1 MAATSSSTTTT
12 DTELIDD
19 GHKRD
24 GRGRRIAEPS
34 RREEIVAG
42 YAGSGLTQKAYARRE
57 GVNYHTL
64 VAWLGRS
71 RREGS
76 APGEARA
83 RSVCAAPASQ
93 PRFAQLSWPSVAPT
107 GQSRLEVVLPDGVIL
122 RGDDPAALLVLFNA
136 IAAARP
142 C

>member
-1 MAATSSSTTTT
+1 MADITT
-12 DTELIDD
+12 DTELIED

-24 GRGRRIAEPS
+24 GRGRRIAEPR

-71 RREGS
+71 RRD
-76 APGEARA
+76 RA
-83 RSVCAAPASQ
+83 GLASSLSTSKSAAPT
-93 PRFAQLSWPSVAPT
+93 PRFVQMGWPAATPESGA
-107 GQSRLEVVLPDGVIL
+107 RIEIVLPDGVIL
-122 RGDDPAALLVLFNA
+122 RGEDPAALLDVFNA
-136 IAAARP
+136 LAPRRP